1 MLSVLEY
8 VQTLTYRLSLLLDK
22 ICYFNVDEEIEM
34 MDDKYIQY
42 FDDEW
47 KLNSLQLEK
56 IEGIFEE
63 GILLTKRDA
72 YMTAIL
78 TKYQTGGSLWIPYIL
93 CTNCV

>member
-1 MLSVLEY
+1 M
-8 VQTLTYRLSLLLDK
+8 TYRLSLLLDK

-72 YMTAIL
+72 YIATIL
-78 TKYQTGGSLWIPYIL
+78 TKYRWKFVDPIYSLYPL
-93 CTNCV
+93 CLKKVYFLA